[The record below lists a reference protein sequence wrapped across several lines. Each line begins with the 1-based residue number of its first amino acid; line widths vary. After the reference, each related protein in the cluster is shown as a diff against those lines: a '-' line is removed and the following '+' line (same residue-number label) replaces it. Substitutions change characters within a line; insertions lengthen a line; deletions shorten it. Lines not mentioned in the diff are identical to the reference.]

1 MRTLD
6 ASAILH
12 GWDNYPPPQFPRLW
26 EWMAERV
33 EKHDLA
39 ITDVALDEV
48 ARRELDCAKWLR
60 DHNVEIVPVSDASLA
75 EALRIKQL
83 LGIEGNAYHPK
94 GVGEND
100 LLIIAAA
107 RILRVDLITNEQRQP
122 SLPSNLRQYK
132 IPAVGDLTAVQVKT
146 LNFLEYLKLHQN
158 VFG

>member
-33 EKHDLA
+33 QKHDLA
-39 ITDVALDEV
+39 IADVALDEV
-48 ARRELDCAKWLR
+48 AKREPDCAKWLR
-60 DHNVEIVPVSDASLA
+60 AHEIEIIPVSDASLA
-75 EALRIKQL
+75 EASRIKQL
-83 LGIEGNAYHPK
+83 LGIEGDAYHPK

-107 RILRVDLITNEQRQP
+107 KILGVDLITNEQRQP
-122 SLPSNLRQYK
+122 TLPPNLRQYK
-132 IPAVGDLTAVQVKT
+132 LPAVGDLPAVQVQT
-146 LNFLEYLKLHQN
+146 LSFLDYLKLHQA